1 MTQEAEITVNNP
13 GIISIILPTRGRVK
27 SGALERSLLSILD
40 TAEHPGRIEIML
52 GVDEDDQESLD
63 WLENTAKDFVAPYKC
78 GLKAKVFK
86 PLGYKQLHVYVNLL
100 SHSSGGEWLFLWNDD
115 AIMQTQGWDMEVDQY
130 NGQFRLLAPS
140 DNHDHPMAIFPLIP
154 MDWFT
159 LVDCWS
165 MNSQNDTWVSQI
177 AKMNDIFTRCK
188 FKVLHDRADLTGEND
203 DKTFADRE
211 YMEGNPDD
219 PQDFNHPNMSQ
230 ARMHHA
236 TKVDWFLKRTGQIT
250 APSYF
255 EKMLQG
261 KVNPFANLAD
271 GPNPKGAGQ
280 LGSINSIVDTAPKT
294 KLPGD
299 TVLKL

>member
-1 MTQEAEITVNNP
+1 MTEKAEITINDPSV
-13 GIISIILPTRGRVK
+13 ISIILPTRGRVT
-27 SGALERSLLSILD
+27 SGALEKSLLSLLD
-40 TAEHPGRIEIML
+40 TAQNPGRIEIML
-52 GVDEDDQESLD
+52 GVDEDDQETLD
-63 WLENTAKDFVAPYKC
+63 WLEAKGKEFVAPYNC

-86 PLGYKQLHVYVNLL
+86 PLGYKQLHMYVNLL
-100 SHSSGGEWLFLWNDD
+100 SHASSGEWLFLWNDD
-115 AIMQTQGWDMEVDQY
+115 ALMQTAGWDLEVDTH

-140 DNHDHPMAIFPLIP
+140 DNHDHPFAIFPLIP

-177 AKMNDIFTRCK
+177 AKMNNIFTRCE
-188 FKVLHDRADLTGEND
+188 FTVLHDRADLTGGND

-211 YMEGNPDD
+211 YMEGNPED

-236 TKVDWFLKRTGQIT
+236 TKIDWFLKRTGTIS

-255 EKMLQG
+255 EQMLQG
-261 KVNPFANLAD
+261 QVNPFANLTD
-271 GPNPKGAGQ
+271 GHNPKGAGQ
-280 LGSINSIVDTAPKT
+280 LSSINSSEP
-294 KLPGD
+294 KLPED

>member
-1 MTQEAEITVNNP
+1 VVE
-13 GIISIILPTRGRVK
+13 L
-27 SGALERSLLSILD
+27 LD
-40 TAEHPGRIEIML
+40 TAEHPQRIEIML
-52 GVDEDDQESLD
+52 GIDEDDQESLD
-63 WLENTAKDFVAPYKC
+63 WLENIAKDFVAPYKC
-78 GLKAKVFK
+78 GLKAKIFK

-115 AIMQTQGWDMEVDQY
+115 AIMQTQGWDLEVDTH
-130 NGQFRLLAPS
+130 NGEFKLLAPS

-159 LVDCWS
+159 LCDCWS

-177 AKMNDIFTRCK
+177 AKMNNIFTRCE
-188 FKVLHDRADLTGEND
+188 FTVLHDRADLTGEND

-211 YMEGNPDD
+211 YMEGNPED
-219 PQDFNHPNMSQ
+219 PNDFNHPNMSQ

-236 TKVDWFLKRTGQIT
+236 TKIDWFLKRTKQIT

-255 EKMLQG
+255 EDMLQG
-261 KVNPFANLAD
+261 KVNPFANITD
-271 GPNPKGAGQ
+271 GHNPKGAGQ
-280 LGSINSIVDTAPKT
+280 LDSINSESTHTP
-294 KLPGD
+294 LPDD